1 MKFLPKEVKC
11 ELRLV
16 EFLKKKLN
24 LAKKSLHVVKFISK
38 SMISSKVNACEMQN
52 LQGTWKFP
60 CTSQAIYPTCKHLA
74 RNMEIS
80 MYLAAKHMSRYME
93 ISMYLATKHMPRYME
108 NSMYLATR
116 QMARYMEIS
125 MYLAAKHMSRYMK
138 ISMYLTMEH
147 MAGYMEI
154 W

>member
-16 EFLKKKLN
+16 RFLKKKLN
-24 LAKKSLHVVKFISK
+24 LAKNSLHVVKFASK

-80 MYLAAKHMSRYME
+80 MYLA
-93 ISMYLATKHMPRYME
+93 
-108 NSMYLATR
+108 TR
-116 QMARYMEIS
+116 QMVKYMEIS
-125 MYLAAKHMSRYMK
+125 MYLAAKHMSRYME
-138 ISMYLTMEH
+138 ISMYLAMKH
-147 MAGYMEI
+147 MARYMEI
-154 W
+154 SMYLCNETYD